1 MKTTTK
7 LFAAGAILT
16 LAAACAADPSLPPPT
31 NAGYGQYGNDGYGD
45 NRYPA
50 ERYPAQPAPTRN
62 DPYYDRRQGATDPY
76 YDQNRYAERYWDE
89 RAQRHFYVD
98 ERSGSTYWHNG
109 ELRSR

>member
-7 LFAAGAILT
+7 LLTAGAVLALT
-16 LAAACAADPSLPPPT
+16 TACAADPTLPRPA
-31 NAGYGQYGNDGYGD
+31 NAGYGQHGNDVYAD
-45 NRYPA
+45 HRYPA
-50 ERYPAQPAPTRN
+50 
-62 DPYYDRRQGATDPY
+62 DPYPNRADPYDYGRDRAPTDPY

-98 ERSGSTYWHNG
+98 DRTGSTYWHNG